1 LIDDALVELLMDRA
15 LALAE
20 RGGGGTAPNPM
31 VGCVITTPYGRI
43 LGEGFHRQAG
53 ENHAEIEALAAVRA
67 AGADPRGMVAVVTL
81 EPCAHQ
87 GKTPPCVDALVAAG
101 IGEVVFGVEDPHTGK
116 GGAERLREAGI
127 AVRGGFRARATR
139 LLIEPWLHFVRTGRP
154 LMHLKSAITLNGRL
168 TRGAGGPRW
177 ITGEEARRAVH
188 RLRRRHAAVVIGI
201 GTALADDPLLT
212 VRDWPGPRGLAED
225 ADAGPWP
232 RVQPLRVVLDSEL
245 RLPLGSRLATSVS
258 EGPVLVLCA
267 ERADR
272 EREAALAVRGVE
284 VERVDS
290 GAGRLDLVAVTAALA
305 RRGVTGAL
313 VEPGPALAAGLIAAG
328 LADRWT
334 VFVAPV
340 WEPSD
345 DALPLVLADGT
356 PVELEDPIWEFH
368 GADASVSGRVR
379 GSRGA
384 ASVR

>member
-1 LIDDALVELLMDRA
+1 MIDDARLELLMDRA

-20 RGGGGTAPNPM
+20 RGGCGTAPNPM
-31 VGCVITTPYGRI
+31 VGCVIAAPDGRV
-43 LGEGFHRQAG
+43 LGEGFHRRAG
-53 ENHAEIEALAAVRA
+53 EDHAEVEALAAVRA
-67 AGADPRGMVAVVTL
+67 AGLDPRGMVAVVTL

-101 IGEVVFGVEDPHTGK
+101 IGQVVFGVEDPHTGR
-116 GGAERLREAGI
+116 GGAERLRDAGVE
-127 AVRGGFRARATR
+127 VRSGVRARAIR
-139 LLIEPWLHFVRTGRP
+139 LLIEPWLHFIETGRP
-154 LMHLKSAITLNGRL
+154 LMHLKSAITLNGRM
-168 TRGAGGPRW
+168 TRGAKASRW

-212 VRDWPGPRGLAED
+212 VRDWPSPGGPFHE
-225 ADAGPWP
+225 ADAPPWP
-232 RVQPLRVVLDSEL
+232 AVQPLRVVLDSEL
-245 RLPLGSRLATSVS
+245 RLPVESRLATSVS

-272 EREAALAVRGVE
+272 GREAALAAQGVQ

-290 GAGRLDLVAVTAALA
+290 GAGRLDLFAVAAALG
-305 RRGVTGAL
+305 RRGLTGAL

-345 DALPLVLADGT
+345 DAIPLVLANGT
-356 PVELEDPIWEFH
+356 PVELDDPVWELH
-368 GADASVSGRVR
+368 GRDASVSGRVR
-379 GSRGA
+379 
-384 ASVR
+384 

>member
-1 LIDDALVELLMDRA
+1 MDRA

-31 VGCVITTPYGRI
+31 VGCVIAAPDGRI
-43 LGEGFHRQAG
+43 LGEGFHRRAG
-53 ENHAEIEALAAVRA
+53 ENHAEVEALAAVRD
-67 AGADPRGMVAVVTL
+67 AGGDTRGMIAVVTL

-87 GKTPPCVDALVAAG
+87 GRTPPCVEALVAAG
-101 IGEVVFGVEDPHTGK
+101 IREVVFGVEDPHTGK

-127 AVRGGFRARATR
+127 EVRGGVHARAVER
-139 LLIEPWLHFVRTGRP
+139 LIEPWFHFVRTGRP

-168 TRGAGGPRW
+168 TRGSGAPRW

-212 VRDWPGPRGLAED
+212 VRDWPAPGEEGGDTDP
-225 ADAGPWP
+225 PWP
-232 RVQPLRVVLDSEL
+232 RVQPLRVVLDTGL
-245 RLPLGSRLATSVS
+245 RLPVTSRLATSAA

-272 EREAALAVRGVE
+272 GREAALASQGVE
-284 VERVDS
+284 VERVGA
-290 GAGRLDLVAVTAALA
+290 GAGRLDLGEVAAALG

-313 VEPGPALAAGLIAAG
+313 VEPGPALAAGLLAAG

-356 PVELEDPIWEFH
+356 PVQLEDPVWETH

-379 GSRGA
+379 
-384 ASVR
+384 

>member
-1 LIDDALVELLMDRA
+1 MDRA

-31 VGCVITTPYGRI
+31 VGCVIAAPDGRV
-43 LGEGFHRQAG
+43 LGEGYHRRAG
-53 ENHAEIEALAAVRA
+53 ENHAEVEALAAVRA
-67 AGADPRGMVAVVTL
+67 AGGDPRGMVAVVTL

-87 GKTPPCVDALVAAG
+87 GRTPPCVDALVAAG
-101 IGEVVFGVEDPHTGK
+101 IAEVAFGVEDPHTGM
-116 GGAERLREAGI
+116 GGARRLKEAGI
-127 AVRGGFRARATR
+127 EVRGGVRARAVE
-139 LLIEPWLHFVRTGRP
+139 LLIEPWLHFVRTDRP
-154 LMHLKSAITLNGRL
+154 LMHLKSAVTLNGRL
-168 TRGAGGPRW
+168 TRGAKGPRW

-188 RLRRRHAAVVIGI
+188 RLRRRYAAVVIGI

-212 VRDWPGPRGLAED
+212 VRDWPPPG
-225 ADAGPWP
+225 DAGSPPWP
-232 RVQPLRVVLDSEL
+232 RFQPLRVVLDTEL
-245 RLPLGSRLATSVS
+245 RLPAGSRLAASVA

-267 ERADR
+267 ERAGR
-272 EREAALAVRGVE
+272 EREGALTARGVE

-290 GAGRLDLVAVTAALA
+290 GAGRLDLGAVADALA

-313 VEPGPALAAGLIAAG
+313 VEPGPALAAGFLAAG

-345 DALPLVLADGT
+345 DALPLVLANGA
-356 PVELEDPIWEFH
+356 PIVLEDPLWETH

-379 GSRGA
+379 
-384 ASVR
+384 